1 MILGITGK
9 SGTGKHT
16 AAKFFEQKGWKVLD
30 ADKIAHKLYRP
41 YQRIWR
47 QVVDFF
53 GEGILTR
60 DDTIDRQKLKKIVFG
75 KGPESAKAL
84 KSLNDIVHPE
94 LKRYL
99 KDEIYYLRKKRANTV
114 VVAALWKELDLLKL
128 CDSVLLIRAGDAL
141 AYERIR
147 KRDGIDYDMFEAATR
162 NHNEPENA
170 QETVVNEGGFQDF
183 YRELNKLLQK
193 LEQKF

>member
-47 QVVDFF
+47 EVVDFF
-53 GEGILTR
+53 GERILTR
-60 DDTIDRQKLKKIVFG
+60 DDIIDRQKLKKIVFG
-75 KGPESAKAL
+75 KGPEAEKAL
-84 KSLNDIVHPE
+84 KNLNDIVHPE

-99 KDEIYYLRKKRANTV
+99 KDEIYYMRKKKANTV
-114 VVAALWKELDLLKL
+114 VVAALWKELDLFKL

-141 AYERIR
+141 AYERIH
-147 KRDGIDYDMFEAATR
+147 KRDGIDYDMYEAATK
-162 NHNEPENA
+162 NYKEPENA
-170 QETVVNEGGFQDF
+170 QVVIVNEGSFQDF
-183 YRELNKLLQK
+183 YRELNKLPQNLT
-193 LEQKF
+193 